1 MEQILEEE
9 VEEITYDEILL
20 SRLNKYKKG
29 ICYWPNVTININDV
43 KIAIENNVKEVNERY
58 DSYDSLNVNL
68 KTKEWHLGRIVYF
81 INNPDKIDP
90 IQIDNKCYGSCISGT
105 PIIEDGNH
113 RFMALLYLKV
123 KKIKINYCGRCDV
136 LEYLKGTTNEIPE

>member
-1 MEQILEEE
+1 MKQILEEDI
-9 VEEITYDEILL
+9 EEITYDEILL

-29 ICYWPNVTININDV
+29 TCYWPNVVINIEDI
-43 KIAIENNVKEVNERY
+43 KTAIKNGIQEVNEHY

-81 INNPDKIDP
+81 INNLHKIDP
-90 IQIDNKCYGSCISGT
+90 IQIDNKCCGSCISGT

-123 KKIKINYCGRCDV
+123 KRIKIDYCGRCDV
-136 LEYLKGTTNEIPE
+136 LEYLKGMTDEIPE